1 MLPKMLNSSIL
12 HWSDGLSIA
21 WRPNVTVPDKKAA
34 LSSLKGLEPRV
45 TKWHHN
51 QASGKLSNCKWGG
64 KKNTQ
69 TIFSDNLLIDN
80 SFQILNCFTNGVYI
94 KARRC
99 TMNGSI
105 IVLGKTTF
113 TYSLIFCEEK
123 LDTFLTIGNSWLSD
137 KINCCPWYPQFT
149 AITVKCWHVF
159 WGWDLNNISP
169 NRQCFQ
175 IRFFPGNNVFNHS
188 PSNPTIEQADTTEGK
203 HLLVEKTSYYAFSST
218 SAFLTYTFCPIS
230 ISRHC
235 SKLVNDLAK
244 KWTNVT
250 LVKSKLRV
258 PKI

>member
-123 LDTFLTIGNSWLSD
+123 LDTLLTIEDSWLID
-137 KINCCPWYPQFT
+137 KINHKYKELLSLISTAYSNNSKMLACFLGLGSEQYFPQ
-149 AITVKCWHVF
+149 
-159 WGWDLNNISP
+159 
-169 NRQCFQ
+169 
-175 IRFFPGNNVFNHS
+175 
-188 PSNPTIEQADTTEGK
+188 QAM
-203 HLLVEKTSYYAFSST
+203 FS
-218 SAFLTYTFCPIS
+218 
-230 ISRHC
+230 
-235 SKLVNDLAK
+235 D
-244 KWTNVT
+244 
-250 LVKSKLRV
+250 
-258 PKI
+258 

>member
-159 WGWDLNNISP
+159 GAGIWTI
-169 NRQCFQ
+169 
-175 IRFFPGNNVFNHS
+175 FPPTGNVFRLDSS
-188 PSNPTIEQADTTEGK
+188 PETMFSTIPPQIQLLSKQTPLKENICWLRKQAIMPSVQLQPSSPTPFVQYLFQDIA
-203 HLLVEKTSYYAFSST
+203 LNL
-218 SAFLTYTFCPIS
+218 
-230 ISRHC
+230 
-235 SKLVNDLAK
+235 
-244 KWTNVT
+244 
-250 LVKSKLRV
+250 
-258 PKI
+258 

>member
-159 WGWDLNNISP
+159 GAGIWTI
-169 NRQCFQ
+169 
-175 IRFFPGNNVFNHS
+175 FPPTGNVFRLDSS
-188 PSNPTIEQADTTEGK
+188 PETMFSTTPPQIQLLGKQTPPEENICWLRKQAIMLSVQLHPSSPTPFVQYLFRDIA
-203 HLLVEKTSYYAFSST
+203 LNL
-218 SAFLTYTFCPIS
+218 
-230 ISRHC
+230 
-235 SKLVNDLAK
+235 
-244 KWTNVT
+244 
-250 LVKSKLRV
+250 
-258 PKI
+258 